1 MDVNHSHALTPLRK
15 FVPRRKQMKMISIPS
30 YQVALA
36 LGLVLVSM
44 VACRE
49 DQQTAVSGSAKA
61 RVFKVKVAT
70 VETRP
75 FSDRIEALGT
85 VRALEATSISS
96 SVTERVKS
104 LHFEDGDVVKKG
116 DLLVRLEDAEEVAS
130 LNVAKAEKAEQEREI
145 QRLGDL
151 VRDGA
156 VSEVKLEEYRT
167 RRDIADQRIAEAG
180 ALIADRQIKAPF
192 DGVLGFRRIS
202 NGALVSPGDLI
213 VTLDVLDPIKL
224 DFTVPETFL
233 SDIRPGLKINA
244 SAEPFPQTKFVGPVT
259 QVDTRVNPITR
270 SITVRAEIPN
280 PGNLLRPGMLM
291 TTELEKNQRNSLSV
305 PERSVVSVQSNHYV
319 FVIQAA
325 DPSQTTVART
335 TVEIGQRV
343 PGYVEIVSGLEKG
356 AQIVSDGL
364 IGLTDGAKVEVVGE
378 FDQPSAPYRP
388 ADTAK

>member
-1 MDVNHSHALTPLRK
+1 
-15 FVPRRKQMKMISIPS
+15 MKIASTSVYPIIFG
-30 YQVALA
+30 
-36 LGLVLVSM
+36 LGLVLASM
-44 VACRE
+44 GGCRE
-49 DQQTAVSGSAKA
+49 KQQKAGSGSGKA
-61 RVFKVKVAT
+61 GIFKVTVAT
-70 VETRP
+70 VESRS

-85 VRALEATSISS
+85 VRALEATNISS

-116 DLLVRLEDAEEVAS
+116 DLLVRLEDDEEVAS
-130 LNVAKAEKAEQEREI
+130 LNVAKAQRAEQEREI

-167 RRDIADQRIAEAG
+167 RRDIADQRIAEAE

-202 NGALVSPGDLI
+202 DGALVSPGDLI

-233 SDIRPGLKINA
+233 SDIRPGLKITA
-244 SAEPFPQTKFVGPVT
+244 WAEPFPQTKFSGQVT
-259 QVDTRVNPITR
+259 QIDTRVNPITR

-280 PGNLLRPGMLM
+280 PGNRLRPGMLM
-291 TTELEKNQRNSLSV
+291 TTELAKNQRNSLSV
-305 PERSVVSVQSNHYV
+305 PERSIVSVQSNHYV
-319 FVIQAA
+319 FVVQPG
-325 DPSQTTVART
+325 DPDKLTVART
-335 TVEIGQRV
+335 EVKIGQRV

-356 AQIVSDGL
+356 TQIVSDGIMDL
-364 IGLTDGAKVEVVGE
+364 VDGAKIEIVGQ

-388 ADTAK
+388 ADQVK